1 MKTHPSSSDVDRELL
16 REATIDEEIAKLEE
30 IYSFTQEQISFDL
43 NQLKKKIVS
52 FKEPESVQ
60 ILQSK
65 IDKEREYIQKQI
77 IQMEI
82 K

>member
-1 MKTHPSSSDVDRELL
+1 LKTHPSSSDVDRELL

-30 IYSFTQEQISFDL
+30 IYSFTQDQISFDL

>member
-30 IYSFTQEQISFDL
+30 IYSFTQDQISFDL

>member
-1 MKTHPSSSDVDRELL
+1 MLSTS
-16 REATIDEEIAKLEE
+16 AT
-30 IYSFTQEQISFDL
+30 T
-43 NQLKKKIVS
+43 LKKKIVS